1 MTTVGIMQPTY
12 LPWLGYLDMLD
23 QADTFILLDTIP
35 INRKSWQT
43 RNRILTRD
51 GTPQWLTI
59 PTHAHQGQPLNE
71 VRIANEHDWRRKHIR
86 AIEAAY
92 MHAPYYHELI
102 PLLDQIASRDFTH
115 LAHYTATCLKTITSI
130 LRIET
135 PIIEASALEP
145 TRTDREG
152 RIADLVHQLQGD
164 ELLDTAG
171 ARYVLNADHI
181 EDIPIRWHDYH
192 HPTYAQGTNTFVPYM
207 SVVDLLA
214 WHAPRHAL
222 EIIRSGRAVEVQA
235 A

>member
-12 LPWLGYLDMLD
+12 IGWLGYFDMLD
-23 QADTFILLDTIP
+23 AADTFVLLDTVP

-71 VRIANEHDWRRKHIR
+71 VQIANEHDWRRKHIR

-92 MHAPYYHELI
+92 THAPYYHELI

-115 LAHYTATCLKTITSI
+115 LSHYTTTCLKTITSI

-135 PIIEASALEP
+135 PLIQASALLP
-145 TRTDREG
+145 TRTTREG
-152 RIADLVHQLQGD
+152 RIMDLVRQVEGD
-164 ELLDTAG
+164 TLLDTAG
-171 ARYVLNADHI
+171 ARHVLYVDQLG
-181 EDIPIRWHDYH
+181 EIPIRWHDYQ
-192 HPTYAQGTNTFVPYM
+192 HPTYAQGTNTFTPHM
-207 SVVDLLA
+207 SIIDLLA

-222 EIIRSGRAVEVQA
+222 EIIRSGRPAAVTL
-235 A
+235 